1 MATSTEARFD
11 TWLSQKLLKLNPDV
25 DLDVFVSYI
34 SGILEADTPDDEKT
48 ESIFGILGELAVIL
62 VPDWLI
68 DRKISLAQS

>member
-25 DLDVFVSYI
+25 DLDVFVCYI
-34 SGILEADTPDDEKT
+34 SGILEADTPDDEKA

-62 VPDWLI
+62 VP
-68 DRKISLAQS
+68 Q